1 MNSPIATATDRTRA
15 LAAAALIASPDHR
28 TRVAAEAVHGRIA
41 CRASCPCG
49 WDAIRPN
56 PEEAELEAAVHRL
69 DPAAW
74 RQADRSEAIAAG
86 GDEFW
91 ETDPADLPSFRTEAA

>member
-15 LAAAALIASPDHR
+15 LAAAALISNPAHPTH
-28 TRVAAEAVHGRIA
+28 VATAAVHTQIA

-49 WDAIRPN
+49 WDAIRPT
-56 PEEAELEAAVHRL
+56 PEDAVVEAALHRL
-69 DPAAW
+69 DPAEW
-74 RQADRSEAIAAG
+74 RQDDRSEAIAAG

-91 ETDPADLPSFRTEAA
+91 ETDPADFPSIGMEAA